1 MEYKELYYT
10 LQDIFPNYAEE
21 ILRGLFLLN
30 DGLEKTKESIGN
42 IPYKILKETAVYSF

>member
-21 ILRGLFLLN
+21 ILRGLFLLMMDWRKQKN
-30 DGLEKTKESIGN
+30 QS
-42 IPYKILKETAVYSF
+42 ETYHIKF